1 MAGKKGMRWAAKIIS
16 PTNIEQLRISIEA
29 EKLIQALKEH
39 AVGIKEMSATQ
50 VTAALGLVRK
60 VLPDKTETA
69 HSGES
74 TVNHVITGDDARREI
89 MRRLAPQSAGNGAL
103 VPAPERLQ

>member
-1 MAGKKGMRWAAKIIS
+1 MAGKKGMKWAPKIVS
-16 PTNIEQLRISIEA
+16 PTTIEHLRLAIEA
-29 EKLIQALKEH
+29 DKMIAALKDH
-39 AVGIKEMSATQ
+39 ALGIKEMSATQ

>member
-1 MAGKKGMRWAAKIIS
+1 MVD
-16 PTNIEQLRISIEA
+16 
-29 EKLIQALKEH
+29 ALKDH
-39 AVGIKEMSATQ
+39 ALGIKEMSATQ

-74 TVNHVITGDDARREI
+74 TVNHVITGDDARRELL
-89 MRRLAPQSAGNGAL
+89 RRLAPHLAGNGAL
-103 VPAPERLQ
+103 PSTEGTLQ